1 LSGPEKTEPAPVP
14 CFRWALG
21 DGTETTFRLSAPE
34 VSIGRKSESDIVVP
48 SINVSKRQ
56 ARVVAGP
63 GGYELIDTESRFG
76 TFVNGKRVKS
86 HVLRDGDRIT
96 FGKYDLE
103 FRFLLDSPTRSP
115 LDETTQ
121 VIENSVGQL
130 SRVLPSAGSDLE
142 KMLCVLDFQYQWEQ
156 IFTPESGLEQIL
168 RSAVKISGAERGFIM
183 TREDGEFRYRAGLS
197 GRGRWLPESEFATS
211 RSVVGEVAAG
221 GRPVFMAGGID
232 SRYQNQDSIMAL
244 NLRAI
249 ACLPLRG
256 IPTDGDK
263 PEILGILYLDSTHRM
278 HSLSGLDEKILNK
291 LALEAGNVLERV
303 EMVKGIEQR
312 RVLERDLALAEETQ
326 RSLLPQEL
334 PALDYLR
341 LHAFSRPTRYVG
353 GDFYHFNVTESNEL
367 VAVLADV
374 SGKGIAASLLS
385 SMMLGCLQLL
395 FGSGRSPSEAIN
407 DLNTFFCK
415 KPARQFAT
423 MFVMASRPD
432 GTGEYISAGHN
443 PAYVYRA
450 KSGTVDELEST
461 GLILGAFDFASF
473 EAQPLR
479 LDPGDVLLAYSDGL
493 TDAEAPSGEMFGE
506 LRVKELVAD
515 RARQGGGHLH
525 EAILNSI
532 QEFTGGRVQTDDIT
546 LVIAERI

>member
-1 LSGPEKTEPAPVP
+1 MSGPERTEPTPVP
-14 CFRWALG
+14 CLRWALG
-21 DGTETTFRLSAPE
+21 DGTEKTFPISVPE
-34 VSIGRKSESDIVVP
+34 LSIGRKSESDIVVP

-56 ARVVAGP
+56 ARIVAGP

-86 HVLRDGDRIT
+86 RVLRSGDRIT

-103 FRFLLDSPTRSP
+103 FRFFLGSPPRS
-115 LDETTQ
+115 LDETTR

-142 KMLCVLDFQYQWEQ
+142 KILCVLDFQYQWEQ

-168 RSAVKISGAERGFIM
+168 KSTVKISGAERGFIM

-211 RSVVGEVAAG
+211 RSVVGEVAG
-221 GRPVFMAGGID
+221 SGRPVFMAGGID
-232 SRYQNQDSIMAL
+232 SRYRNQDSIMAM

-263 PEILGILYLDSTHRM
+263 PEILGILYLDSTHHM

-291 LALEAGNVLERV
+291 LAVEAGNVLERV

-312 RVLERDLALAEETQ
+312 RILERDLALAEETQ
-326 RSLLPQEL
+326 RSLLPQQL
-334 PALDYLR
+334 PNLDYLR

-353 GDFYHFNVTESNEL
+353 GDFYHFNVTENNEL

-407 DLNTFFCK
+407 QLNAFFCQ

-423 MFVMASRPD
+423 MFVMSSRPD
-432 GTGEYISAGHN
+432 GSGEYISAGHN

-450 KSGTVDELEST
+450 KSGIVEELEST

-473 EAQPLR
+473 QAKPLR

-493 TDAEAPSGEMFGE
+493 TDAEAVSGEMFGE

-515 RARQGGGHLH
+515 RARSGGGHLH
-525 EAILNSI
+525 DAILSSI

-546 LVIAERI
+546 LMIAERI

>member
-1 LSGPEKTEPAPVP
+1 MSGPERTETTPVP
-14 CFRWALG
+14 CLRWALG
-21 DGTETTFRLSAPE
+21 DGTEKTFPLSVPE

-86 HVLRDGDRIT
+86 HVLRNGDRIT

-103 FRFLLDSPTRSP
+103 FRFFLDSPSRS
-115 LDETTQ
+115 LDETTR

-142 KMLCVLDFQYQWEQ
+142 KILCVLDFQYQWEQ

-168 RSAVKISGAERGFIM
+168 RSTVKISGAERGFIM

-211 RSVVGEVAAG
+211 RSVVGEVAG
-221 GRPVFMAGGID
+221 SGRPVFMAGGID
-232 SRYQNQDSIMAL
+232 SKYRNQDSIMAM

-291 LALEAGNVLERV
+291 LAVEAGNVLERV

-312 RVLERDLALAEETQ
+312 RILERDLALAEETQ

-334 PALDYLR
+334 PNLDYLR

-353 GDFYHFNVTESNEL
+353 GDFYHFNVTENNEL

-407 DLNTFFCK
+407 QLNTFFCQ

-423 MFVMASRPD
+423 MFVMANRPD
-432 GTGEYISAGHN
+432 GSGEYISAGHN

-450 KSGTVDELEST
+450 KRGIVEELEST

-473 EAQPLR
+473 EAKPLR
-479 LDPGDVLLAYSDGL
+479 LDLGDVLLAYSDGL
-493 TDAEAPSGEMFGE
+493 TDAENASGEMFGE

-515 RARQGGGHLH
+515 RARSGGGHLN
-525 EAILNSI
+525 EAILSSI
-532 QEFTGGRVQTDDIT
+532 QEFTAGRVQTDDIT
-546 LVIAERI
+546 LMIAERI